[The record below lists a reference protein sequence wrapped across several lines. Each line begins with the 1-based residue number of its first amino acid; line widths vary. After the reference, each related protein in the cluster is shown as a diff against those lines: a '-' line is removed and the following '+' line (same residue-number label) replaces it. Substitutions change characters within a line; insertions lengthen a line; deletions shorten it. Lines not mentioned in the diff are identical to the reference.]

1 MTNDFKSISISK
13 KNLMK
18 EKQNLISFKFM
29 TFLWEKRPF
38 LQQINVRYV
47 VTVHFRADDG
57 GGCSNLSTRVSSEQ
71 TPTMNFVVTR
81 VIVLD
86 TNRKHSHIMQTK
98 PSKRIFG
105 LISSGNW
112 IDVEN
117 LIKDCLNKSFKVI
130 NKNKEDRNQEFI
142 WNEYNR
148 FFLI

>member
-47 VTVHFRADDG
+47 VTVHFRADDDG
-57 GGCSNLSTRVSSEQ
+57 GGCSNLSTRVSSEE

-98 PSKRIFG
+98 IFKSG
-105 LISSGNW
+105 FEWATTAISVSN
-112 IDVEN
+112 
-117 LIKDCLNKSFKVI
+117 
-130 NKNKEDRNQEFI
+130 
-142 WNEYNR
+142 
-148 FFLI
+148 

>member
-29 TFLWEKRPF
+29 TFLREKRPF

-47 VTVHFRADDG
+47 VTVHFPADDDG
-57 GGCSNLSTRVSSEQ
+57 GGCSNLSTRVSSEE

-98 PSKRIFG
+98 IFK
-105 LISSGNW
+105 SGFEWATTAFSVSN
-112 IDVEN
+112 
-117 LIKDCLNKSFKVI
+117 
-130 NKNKEDRNQEFI
+130 
-142 WNEYNR
+142 
-148 FFLI
+148 

>member
-29 TFLWEKRPF
+29 TFLREKRPF

-47 VTVHFRADDG
+47 VTVHFRADDDG
-57 GGCSNLSTRVSSEQ
+57 GGCSNLSTRVSSEE

-98 PSKRIFG
+98 IFK
-105 LISSGNW
+105 SGF
-112 IDVEN
+112 E
-117 LIKDCLNKSFKVI
+117 
-130 NKNKEDRNQEFI
+130 
-142 WNEYNR
+142 
-148 FFLI
+148 